1 MSKWVAKRDDGNHDE
16 GRHRW
21 GMPKMRRHWGA
32 WVIPLSQ
39 EGTLSTVIPEYPR
52 YSGILVQVMT
62 I

>member
-1 MSKWVAKRDDGNHDE
+1 MSKWVAKRDDGNHGHDE

-21 GMPKMRRHWGA
+21 GMLRMRRHWGA
-32 WVIPLSQ
+32 WVIPQ
-39 EGTLSTVIPEYPR
+39 QGRLSTVIPEYPR